1 MAKKLHFV
9 RESSY
14 QKLSPPFLEVID
26 NYKMAASK
34 TEKRVTTI
42 QSEANNGAAFLLCLQ
57 NQGAKCLADVT
68 DVMVQNFFFDGEKQ
82 LRGESYKCNIT
93 AVLKGNKAFGIGIE
107 CKRICNLLPPI
118 RRARKNYPYLQKS
131 ESETIKQELLS
142 GTKLSTRD
150 KAILTLLMHT
160 GIRGVDIAKMSTA
173 SIDWR
178 ADRINIVQSKTEV
191 PLSLPLSATVGNAIY
206 DYIKEERQNELGL
219 DNLFQNQADN
229 NKSLRTSSIG
239 AIVTRAL
246 HKIGIRTNGG
256 QTGVRLFRHNL
267 ATSLLESGVVTKVIT
282 EILGHTS
289 PLSLNPYIDADIGH
303 LRECGLDISDFPIRK
318 EVFD

>member
-1 MAKKLHFV
+1 MTMKSNFV

-14 QKLSPPFLEVID
+14 QKLSPPFREVID

-34 TEKRVTTI
+34 TEKRDTTI

-57 NQGAKCLADVT
+57 KQGAKSLVDVT
-68 DVMVQNFFFDGEKQ
+68 DVMVQKFFFDGEKQ

-93 AVLKGNKAFGIGIE
+93 AVLKGNKIFGTGVE

-131 ESETIKQELLS
+131 ESELIKQELSS
-142 GTKLSTRD
+142 GTRLSIRD

-206 DYIKEERQNELGL
+206 DYIKEERQNDTGA
-219 DNLFQNQADN
+219 DNLFQNP
-229 NKSLRTSSIG
+229 K
-239 AIVTRAL
+239 
-246 HKIGIRTNGG
+246 
-256 QTGVRLFRHNL
+256 
-267 ATSLLESGVVTKVIT
+267 
-282 EILGHTS
+282 
-289 PLSLNPYIDADIGH
+289 
-303 LRECGLDISDFPIRK
+303 IRK
-318 EVFD
+318 QSQLQ

>member
-1 MAKKLHFV
+1 MKSNFV

-14 QKLSPPFLEVID
+14 QKLSPPFREVID

-34 TEKRVTTI
+34 TGKRDTTI

-57 NQGAKCLADVT
+57 KQGAKSLVDVT
-68 DVMVQNFFFDGEKQ
+68 DVMVQKFFFDGEKQ

-93 AVLKGNKAFGIGIE
+93 AVLKGNKIFGTGVE

-131 ESETIKQELLS
+131 ESELIKQELSS
-142 GTKLSTRD
+142 GTRLSIRD

-206 DYIKEERQNELGL
+206 D
-219 DNLFQNQADN
+219 
-229 NKSLRTSSIG
+229 
-239 AIVTRAL
+239 
-246 HKIGIRTNGG
+246 
-256 QTGVRLFRHNL
+256 
-267 ATSLLESGVVTKVIT
+267 
-282 EILGHTS
+282 
-289 PLSLNPYIDADIGH
+289 
-303 LRECGLDISDFPIRK
+303 
-318 EVFD
+318 

>member
-1 MAKKLHFV
+1 MKSTFV

-14 QKLSPPFLEVID
+14 QKLSPPFREVID

-34 TEKRVTTI
+34 TEKRDTTI

-57 NQGAKCLADVT
+57 KQGAKSLVDVT
-68 DVMVQNFFFDGEKQ
+68 DVMVQKFFFDGEKQ

-93 AVLKGNKAFGIGIE
+93 AVLKGNKIFGTGVE

-131 ESETIKQELLS
+131 ESELIKQELSS
-142 GTKLSTRD
+142 GTRLSIRD

-178 ADRINIVQSKTEV
+178 ADRISIVQSKTEV

-206 DYIKEERQNELGL
+206 DYIKEERQNDTGA
-219 DNLFQNQADN
+219 DNLFQNQNDTS
-229 NKSLRTSSIG
+229 KLLRTRSIG

-246 HKIGIRTNGG
+246 HKIGIRTNGK

-289 PLSLNPYIDADIGH
+289 PLSLNPYIDADIIH
-303 LRECGLDISDFPIRK
+303 LRECGLDITSFPVRK